1 MRRATPSFS
10 TSSFSTPSVKRGFQ
24 LAFLFVVV
32 MTLLGADDD
41 SRFQSL
47 GHKLMCACSCNQ
59 VLLECNHVGCPLSDG
74 MRNELTANVER
85 GDSDDL
91 VLQAFVQKYGPTVL
105 LAPTTEG
112 FNRAAWV
119 MPYLA
124 LVLGLATVVLIVR
137 SWRNRPLLLPQG
149 AVAPVSG
156 DDLDRFR
163 EQARKDTE
171 V

>member
-1 MRRATPSFS
+1 
-10 TSSFSTPSVKRGFQ
+10 VKRGFQ
-24 LAFLFVVV
+24 MLLLFLVV
-32 MTLLGADDD
+32 MTLLGADEDG
-41 SRFQSL
+41 RFQNL

-74 MRNELTANVER
+74 MRHELTANVER

-112 FNRAAWV
+112 FNRTAWV

-124 LVLGLATVVLIVR
+124 LVFGLATVVFVIR
-137 SWRNRPLLLPQG
+137 SWKKRPLVLPED

-156 DDLDRFR
+156 NELDHFR

-171 V
+171 L

>member
-1 MRRATPSFS
+1 MRPANPSL
-10 TSSFSTPSVKRGFQ
+10 KRGLQ
-24 LAFLFVVV
+24 LAFLFLLVA
-32 MTLLGADDD
+32 TLLGADED
-41 SRFQSL
+41 SRFLGL
-47 GHKLMCACSCNQ
+47 GHKLMCACGCNQ

-74 MRNELTANVER
+74 MRRELAANVER

-105 LAPTTEG
+105 LAPPNTG
-112 FNRAAWV
+112 FNRTAWV

-137 SWRNRPLLLPQG
+137 GWRGRGPG
-149 AVAPVSG
+149 GSSG
-156 DDLDRFR
+156 DGGAGTVGDPALERFR

-171 V
+171 E

>member
-1 MRRATPSFS
+1 MRPANLSL
-10 TSSFSTPSVKRGFQ
+10 KRGLQ
-24 LAFLFVVV
+24 LAFLFLLVT
-32 MTLLGADDD
+32 TLLGADED
-41 SRFQSL
+41 SRFLGL
-47 GHKLMCACSCNQ
+47 GHKLMCACGCNQ

-74 MRNELTANVER
+74 MRRELAANVER

-105 LAPTTEG
+105 LAPPNTG
-112 FNRAAWV
+112 FNRTAWV

-137 SWRNRPLLLPQG
+137 SWKNRPLVLPEG
-149 AVAPVSG
+149 AVAPAKG
-156 DDLDRFR
+156 AELEHFR

-171 V
+171 E

>member
-1 MRRATPSFS
+1 MRHE
-10 TSSFSTPSVKRGFQ
+10 
-24 LAFLFVVV
+24 LA
-32 MTLLGADDD
+32 
-41 SRFQSL
+41 
-47 GHKLMCACSCNQ
+47 
-59 VLLECNHVGCPLSDG
+59 
-74 MRNELTANVER
+74 ANVER

-105 LAPTTEG
+105 LAPPNTG

-137 SWRNRPLLLPQG
+137 SWKNRPLVLPEG
-149 AVAPVSG
+149 AVAPASG
-156 DDLDRFR
+156 AELERFR

-171 V
+171 E

>member
-1 MRRATPSFS
+1 MRSANLSL
-10 TSSFSTPSVKRGFQ
+10 KRGFQ
-24 LAFLFVVV
+24 LAFLFLLV
-32 MTLLGADDD
+32 MTLLGAGAD

-59 VLLECNHVGCPLSDG
+59 VLLECNHVSCPLSPG
-74 MRNELTANVER
+74 MRDELTANMER

-105 LAPTTEG
+105 LAPPTTG
-112 FNRAAWV
+112 FNRTAWV

-137 SWRNRPLLLPQG
+137 SWKKVLPEG
-149 AVAPVSG
+149 SVAPASG
-156 DDLDRFR
+156 AELERFR

-171 V
+171 I